1 MKASNVVLV
10 IGQDAFSINVTILI
24 FWLFYPFNFYGI
36 AIWSRLLRSHINVN
50 ILSRISTYS
59 LFVIYIVYKYWKPIW
74 KIRNRLKLCWNEL
87 LQSIMLCFKPLYIF
101 LYHLR
106 NLFSINFF
114 SSASASLFWPS
125 GPLRMSRNRMR
136 PAASSQR
143 VLLEGSW

>member
-36 AIWSRLLRSHINVN
+36 AIWPRLLRSHINVN

-59 LFVIYIVYKYWKPIW
+59 FLLLFVIYIVYKYWKPIC

-87 LQSIMLCFKPLYIF
+87 LQSIMLCFKPLYIS

-106 NLFSINFF
+106 NYFVICKQVRHHLENNLKI
-114 SSASASLFWPS
+114 L
-125 GPLRMSRNRMR
+125 
-136 PAASSQR
+136 QR
-143 VLLEGSW
+143 TRSCIVRAF